1 MQRQNN
7 FLPKTN
13 SNSKAKSKSVKFV
26 SNNQF
31 QVLAELDSDES
42 TPKAVES
49 SIPSIETS
57 TSAVEYQIDLELGE
71 NSPRSAS
78 TSEFNLNNG
87 SNCNSRGNHILDYS
101 DDFPQSAVLPSR
113 QQSVKFAEDYFDF
126 KQDGSISNFAST
138 PSFFDSEEEVISF
151 LRGGNSSSGSS
162 FAFPSSCQES
172 VNFTDDFNGM
182 SCLASAFP
190 PSRQYTNKQ
199 FEYFEQLEK
208 DRLSRSTSDFDFE
221 AQIFNLLVDSAGES
235 SPRIEDDIL
244 IADPPRCA
252 TIPPSFKETDNSKT
266 RRAIECLLE
275 DFASLYTFD
284 SFQTPLSLRVR
295 LPIESQLEGCTGRD
309 DFSINL
315 ALRNPKTIS
324 TIHDWLYANYPN
336 TMRENTLKISVLETR
351 VDFSLRPKP
360 PVVPARNVEG
370 SFVHAIVNGASAPAP
385 KPVEITAKVSGGS
398 GKVGGGSGKAKVSDL
413 KASNAN
419 TSEAKAPA
427 KKERV
432 TPARHESWLESAKI
446 IELLDAATETE
457 DGKTASITCFIKGN
471 FEDFQTW
478 CYHETGKKSI
488 QIGTGKEDSIRVRI
502 FKGDRKDFTGGGSH
516 KDSKR

>member
-7 FLPKTN
+7 LLPK
-13 SNSKAKSKSVKFV
+13 NSKTKSRNVKFV

-31 QVLAELDSDES
+31 AVLASEFDSDES

-78 TSEFNLNNG
+78 TSEFDLNDG

-101 DDFPQSAVLPSR
+101 ENSPQSAVLPSR
-113 QQSVKFAEDYFDF
+113 QQSVKFAEDYIDF
-126 KQDGSISNFAST
+126 ERDGSISNFAST
-138 PSFFDSEEEVISF
+138 PAFFDSEEEVISF

-162 FAFPSSCQES
+162 FAFPSSRQES
-172 VNFTDDFNGM
+172 VNFADDFNGM
-182 SCLASAFP
+182 SCLASEYP
-190 PSRQYTNKQ
+190 RSRQYTDKQ
-199 FEYFEQLEK
+199 FEYFEQLEEE
-208 DRLSRSTSDFDFE
+208 RLSRSTSDFDFE
-221 AQIFNLLVDSAGES
+221 AQFFNLLVDSAGES
-235 SPRIEDDIL
+235 TPRIEDQIL
-244 IADPPRCA
+244 IEDSPRCA

-295 LPIESQLEGCTGRD
+295 LPNISQLEGCTGRD
-309 DFSINL
+309 DFNINL
-315 ALRNPKTIS
+315 AFRNPKTIA
-324 TIHDWLYANYPN
+324 TIHDWIHANYPN
-336 TMRENTLKISVLETR
+336 TMRENTLKIIVLEER
-351 VDFSLRPKP
+351 IDFSLRPKP
-360 PVVPARNVEG
+360 PVVPARDIEG
-370 SFVHAIVNGASAPAP
+370 SFVHALVNGA
-385 KPVEITAKVSGGS
+385 ETAANPDDANLKIG
-398 GKVGGGSGKAKVSDL
+398 GGGSSSKVKAPKSKASDV
-413 KASNAN
+413 KASNAK

-432 TPARHESWLESAKI
+432 TPARHESWPESAKI

-502 FKGDRKDFTGGGSH
+502 FKGDRKDFTGGGSR